1 MYIGSTQSTYE
12 VTTTAR
18 NGKTVLTI
26 NLAAANDLTTS
37 GWVGD
42 NGFGTG
48 APEAFKEADCI
59 IITGIIGTSD
69 APKIQHFNY
78 TLLNLNGATLAEGVN
93 GQTLWVHNHSAGI
106 ILPQGITATQW
117 LQGNSNPFQ
126 YRTLFS
132 INGNTVTADISGST
146 GDAFANIMKYE
157 KEDYH
162 FFGDDTD
169 NSTGCT
175 VLTINQLTKDENNN
189 YTETGVSL
197 TSDIINGINTANSVF
212 TTINV
217 ENASASNL
225 SMVITNTHVTTLN
238 LSGLNLSGEVTLDI
252 GGDATNAANMRLQ
265 SLNLSNMTVKTV
277 DASQVSTLTNVNL
290 SGVNITSV
298 DFTREGGK
306 YDNLSVTVDNSSLLN
321 AFTPTAETMWP
332 NDEEDHVMKTAVV
345 YSATDMY
352 LHDGKAGVAGDD
364 SDLKNYVFWYQ
375 GDNDPTGIATLN
387 AKGSISGILE
397 SEAYDHN
404 KTFTKVKIDGYLSK
418 TELVNLGN
426 ISATVLDLS
435 DLDLTHEGACSVA
448 DLSDQFCK
456 TNWDLNPNVKFVI
469 LPEGVTREQI
479 LSADK
484 VSGLKNVY
492 SLVSFTHDGDKFDFT
507 AYNRVSGTLAPA
519 LVAGGK
525 GVVNQNMKYDSH
537 NTYTPE
543 MTLNRSKSATI
554 SGHIN
559 AYDLASG
566 QTKLDADGHLMFNK
580 TYADESAGVDDRINV
595 GTVTPYGGLSGNN
608 SGPMRLDLKY
618 AEIDGPQYINDIKVS
633 SLVNVNPGP
642 LTYVIIPE
650 TESVKETPS
659 FFITHNNVK
668 EICIPSNIEVI
679 RTHFAPSVD
688 HIWTTGYKV
697 GQAGGDP
704 AGLRY
709 DNGCYNSKADENNP
723 EVSPSYGYT
732 DLSFSAS
739 SLYPFGT
746 YTFSSNLKMIETGA
760 FANTNP
766 CVKDVYVLAKKAPE
780 CHVDAFNTKMYV
792 GNGGY
797 SPKIENGVI
806 TRDSYVNG
814 SQWIT
819 MLHYPRECTSPEV
832 QRYTDPTR
840 QYSIASN
847 EVDGKGGVLYY
858 PSQGEF
864 IAAYAQGTTGYLWNA
879 WDRTYEWGMLKSS
892 ANITDAWSIANQQ
905 KANGYFLA
913 NPDLTEYPG
922 DTKYTCTSFYDVT
935 ADGRL
940 EQPAGLVP
948 YYDVCWNERVL
959 SDKGDG
965 IQLYPAIGVDNT
977 TTEFRYVV
985 ATEQDFAN
993 NIKVYTLNSS
1003 GGYDE
1008 AGSYNAG
1015 TTYYK
1020 RVQMQQTNVD
1030 GSPKF
1035 ETCPHGSYVQDTRYV
1050 EAENGGFVR
1059 ERTVSGY
1066 AQTNKP
1072 IEGIDTYYSDDQGA
1086 MPVTPKVG
1094 NALYYQDGMKNV
1106 YSDAVYYP
1114 VKVNGQ
1120 LVTEYYKKNEQNNT
1134 YTLSPNMY
1142 FSSTKWYNA
1151 QEVKEP
1157 VLTWSNG
1164 QFYDCVDQWYDS
1176 NGNKVTI
1183 EYTFPPATET
1193 WQPRYYKKINE
1204 EYVEVNGQAYE
1215 TGVRYYTLQDAVYKV
1230 LGLDKSTGQAVDG
1243 VQFYW
1248 GQNYRYQSGELT
1260 TMKCSNSTDYWLPE
1274 VTTYYDAETGGSVY
1288 YSGDGSTP
1296 WPGGAFNSAYYYVTG
1311 KSPKIVTAQNT
1322 PYNSTRTYYTNADGT
1337 TEATEVTFDQSY
1349 YYPVYNDTYREYEAT
1364 DGDATQYKL
1373 ETYYREATTADGDA
1387 QRYCPVMEDVEFN
1400 PVTDKNDYRGWH
1412 QFVLN
1417 AYAKNTDIPLQP
1429 SRSYQT
1435 DNDWWTICL
1444 PYDLTYNE
1452 VMLFY
1457 GDVNESG
1464 EADASKVPVVCLLS
1478 NVVRDPAKKHI
1489 RLNFSSNLM
1498 EHKATKTGGEWIVSE
1513 DEAPNHDVSAD
1524 ADVIIHAGVPYA
1536 IKPMFKPNAG
1546 RQFDV
1551 YGQTSVNADIS
1562 AGRITATEDKYPGLY
1577 KKLKAAENIAGAEF
1591 RAMQED
1597 NLYTVP
1603 CLIPADQA
1611 KADEVVDEPKI
1622 TYDGVDYK
1630 RSNSLD
1636 YTFVGALQ
1644 RNLIPPFSYFMGYK
1658 NTSLFVYADYDT
1670 QEFEDNKKETTP
1682 DYRNT
1687 YKWTNNACVI
1697 CPNLLSSSCKE
1708 TQKGEYNKYNLMKG
1722 SHKGLVTEATSSAPA
1737 RWEILN
1743 KVATIGGMSILTDD
1757 RFADTGAPARGIFGL
1772 GDEIHYGNDMKYAVV
1787 DGVESVET
1795 GEEAVS
1801 RADRKVYSINGQ
1813 YMGDSR
1819 QSLKKGIYIIGG
1831 KKYVVK

>member
-1 MYIGSTQSTYE
+1 MCVCASVGAWAAPAAIGSTQSTYE
-12 VTTTAR
+12 VTTTAK

-37 GWVGD
+37 GWVGEHD
-42 NGFGTG
+42 FGG
-48 APEAFKEADCI
+48 SAPDEFKTADCI
-59 IITGIIGTSD
+59 VITGTIGTYD
-69 APKIQHFNY
+69 AKKISNFSY
-78 TLLNLNGATLAEGVN
+78 SLLNLSGATLAEGLNSTNFYVK
-93 GQTLWVHNHSAGI
+93 GPSAGI

-117 LQGNSNPFQ
+117 LQGNDNPHQ

-132 INGNTVTADISGST
+132 INGNTVTADIYNSST
-146 GDAFANIMKYE
+146 ENAFADIMKYE

-175 VLTINQLTKDENNN
+175 VLTINQLTKDESNN
-189 YTETGVSL
+189 YTETGVALS
-197 TSDIINGINTANSVF
+197 SDIINGINTANSDF

-252 GGDATNAANMRLQ
+252 GGDATNAAKMQLQ

-277 DASQVSTLTNVNL
+277 DASQVSTLANVNL

-298 DFTREGGK
+298 NFSRANEN
-306 YDNLSVTVDNSSLLN
+306 YENLRVTVDNSSLLN
-321 AFTPTAETMWP
+321 AFTPKAETMWP

-345 YSATDMY
+345 YSGTDMY
-352 LHDGKAGVAGDD
+352 LHDGYAGVADD
-364 SDLKNYVFWYQ
+364 NSDFKNYVFWYQ
-375 GDNDPTGIATLN
+375 GVNDPTGIATLN
-387 AKGSISGILE
+387 AKGSIQATLL
-397 SEAYDHN
+397 SEAYDSN
-404 KTFTKVKIDGYLSK
+404 KTFTKVKIDGYLTKEGLADLSK
-418 TELVNLGN
+418 IN
-426 ISATVLDLS
+426 ATVLDLS
-435 DLDLTHEGACSVA
+435 DLDLTHEGACSIT
-448 DLSDQFCK
+448 DISEQFCK
-456 TNWDLNPNVKFVI
+456 TNWDLNSNVKFVI
-469 LPEGVTREQI
+469 LPEGATRELI

-492 SLVSFTHDGDKFDFT
+492 SLVSFKHDGDKFDFT

-543 MTLNRSKSATI
+543 MTPNRSKSVTI

-608 SGPMRLDLKY
+608 SGPMSLDLKY
-618 AEIDGPQYINDIKVS
+618 AEIDGPQYINDIMVS

-642 LTYVIIPE
+642 LKYVIIPE

-659 FFITHNNVK
+659 FFITHNDVK

-704 AGLRY
+704 RDLRY
-709 DNGCYNSKADENNP
+709 DNGCYNSKEDENNP
-723 EVSPSYGYT
+723 ATSPSYGYT

-746 YTFSSNLKMIETGA
+746 YTFSSNLKMIETDA

-797 SPKIENGVI
+797 DPHIENGVI

-814 SQWIT
+814 NQWIT

-858 PSQGEF
+858 PAQGEF

-935 ADGRL
+935 ADGCL

-948 YYDVCWNERVL
+948 YYDVRWNERVL

-965 IQLYPAIGVDNT
+965 IQLYPAIAEDNT
-977 TTEFRYVV
+977 KTEYRYVV
-985 ATEQDFAN
+985 ATDQDFAN
-993 NIKVYTLNSS
+993 NITVYTLNSS
-1003 GGYDE
+1003 GGYDVYT
-1008 AGSYNAG
+1008 GSYDAG

-1020 RVQMQQTNVD
+1020 RVQTQETNED

-1035 ETCPHGSYVQDTRYV
+1035 DPCDNGSYVQDTRYV

-1059 ERTVSGY
+1059 ERTVSSY

-1072 IEGIDTYYSDDQGA
+1072 IEGVDTYYSDQGTTA
-1086 MPVTPKVG
+1086 VTPNVG
-1094 NALYYQDGMKNV
+1094 SGFYYQDGMKNV
-1106 YSDAVYYP
+1106 YSDAVYAP
-1114 VKVNGQ
+1114 VAGVS
-1120 LVTEYYKKNEQNNT
+1120 TYYKKEWN
-1134 YTLSPNMY
+1134 
-1142 FSSTKWYNA
+1142 SSTNQDEYIVTPILFQATYYYKTGKTVPRGWVQEWYSDANA
-1151 QEVKEP
+1151 SMDHYKLVDGQYVKDENA
-1157 VLTWSNG
+1157 TWNN
-1164 QFYDCVDQWYDS
+1164 QYYVYYTDLID
-1176 NGNKVTI
+1176 
-1183 EYTFPPATET
+1183 EYLPATS
-1193 WQPRYYKKINE
+1193 P
-1204 EYVEVNGQAYE
+1204 
-1215 TGVRYYTLQDAVYKV
+1215 
-1230 LGLDKSTGQAVDG
+1230 VDG
-1243 VQFYW
+1243 VA
-1248 GQNYRYQSGELT
+1248 
-1260 TMKCSNSTDYWLPE
+1260 
-1274 VTTYYDAETGGSVY
+1274 TYYYYGWNGGVQGYYVQDPVY
-1288 YSGDGSTP
+1288 YSGT
-1296 WPGGAFNSAYYYVTG
+1296 YYYVTG
-1311 KSPKIVTAQNT
+1311 ESPKIVTAQNT
-1322 PYNSTRTYYTNADGT
+1322 DYNSATTYYTDAAGT

-1349 YYPVYNDTYREYEAT
+1349 YYPVYNDTYRPYTAA
-1364 DGDATQYKL
+1364 DGNAKQYKL
-1373 ETYYREATTADGDA
+1373 ETYYREATTDDGSA
-1387 QRYCPVMEDVEFN
+1387 QRYCPVMKDVEFN
-1400 PVTDKNDYRGWH
+1400 PVTAKNDYRGWH

-1464 EADASKVPVVCLLS
+1464 EADALKVPVVCLLS

-1498 EHKATKTGGEWIVSE
+1498 THKATKTGGEWIVS

-1551 YGQTSVNADIS
+1551 YGQTSVNTDIS
-1562 AGRITATEDKYPGLY
+1562 AGRITATSDKYPGLY
-1577 KKLKAAENIAGAEF
+1577 EKLKAAENIAGAEF

-1611 KADEVVDEPKI
+1611 KADEVVDETII
-1622 TYDGVDYK
+1622 TYDRVDYK

-1670 QEFEDNKKETTP
+1670 PEFEANKKETTP

-1708 TQKGEYNKYNLMKG
+1708 TQKGENNKYNLMKG
-1722 SHKGLVTEATSSAPA
+1722 SHNGLVTEATSSAPA
-1737 RWEILN
+1737 RWKILEYGTLGN
-1743 KVATIGGMSILTDD
+1743 MSILTDD
-1757 RFADTGAPARGIFGL
+1757 RFADTGAPSRGIFGL

>member
-1 MYIGSTQSTYE
+1 MQIGSTQSTYE

-37 GWVGD
+37 GWVVD

-59 IITGIIGTSD
+59 IITGTIGTSD

-117 LQGNSNPFQ
+117 LQGNSNPYQ

-197 TSDIINGINTANSVF
+197 TSDIINGINTANSDF

-238 LSGLNLSGEVTLDI
+238 LSGLKLSGDVTLDI
-252 GGDATNAANMRLQ
+252 GGDDTNAAKMQLQ

-298 DFTREGGK
+298 NFTREDGN

-387 AKGSISGILE
+387 ATGSIQATLLSD
-397 SEAYDHN
+397 AYIKN
-404 KTFTKVKIDGYLSK
+404 KTFTKVKIDGYLNK
-418 TELVNLGN
+418 AGLEDLGN

-456 TNWDLNPNVKFVI
+456 TNWDLNSNVKFVI

-543 MTLNRSKSATI
+543 MTPNRSKSATI

-580 TYADESAGVDDRINV
+580 TYADESAGVDDRVNV

-704 AGLRY
+704 RDLRY
-709 DNGCYNSKADENNP
+709 DNGCYNSKEDENNP

-948 YYDVCWNERVL
+948 YYDVRWNERVL

-965 IQLYPAIGVDNT
+965 IQLYPAIDVDNT
-977 TTEFRYVV
+977 TTEYRYVV

-1003 GGYDE
+1003 GGYDVYT
-1008 AGSYNAG
+1008 GSYNAG

-1020 RVQMQQTNVD
+1020 RVQTQENED

-1035 ETCPHGSYVQDTRYV
+1035 EPCDNGSYVQATRYV

-1072 IEGIDTYYSDDQGA
+1072 IEGVDTYYSDQGTTA
-1086 MPVTPKVG
+1086 VTPNVG
-1094 NALYYQDGMKNV
+1094 SGFYYQNGMKKV
-1106 YSDAVYYP
+1106 YSDAVYQP

-1120 LVTEYYKKNEQNNT
+1120 LVTEYYKKNGDNYEP
-1134 YTLSPNMY
+1134 SPME
-1142 FSSTKWYNA
+1142 FSSTKYHS
-1151 QEVKEP
+1151 P
-1157 VLTWSNG
+1157 VVSHQTKYTGTYVMKFGVSH
-1164 QFYDCVDQWYDS
+1164 YYIDS
-1176 NGNKVTI
+1176 K
-1183 EYTFPPATET
+1183 
-1193 WQPRYYKKINE
+1193 
-1204 EYVEVNGQAYE
+1204 
-1215 TGVRYYTLQDAVYKV
+1215 
-1230 LGLDKSTGQAVDG
+1230 GL
-1243 VQFYW
+1243 
-1248 GQNYRYQSGELT
+1248 N
-1260 TMKCSNSTDYWLPE
+1260 E
-1274 VTTYYDAETGGSVY
+1274 VTTPTISYQGTLYYKDATDEKYHLTDKFVPGQSDYYVKFDYSDYLPINDSYPQVSFNGSQYYYANGEEDATTYSSTNVWLPSITTYYSDENGTVY
-1288 YSGDGSTP
+1288 YTGDGSTP

-1311 KSPKIVTAQNT
+1311 EAPKIVTAQNT
-1322 PYNSTRTYYTNADGT
+1322 VYNSATTYYTDAAGT
-1337 TEATEVTFDQSY
+1337 TEAPEVTFDQSY
-1349 YYPVYNDTYREYEAT
+1349 FYPIYNDTYREYTAA

-1373 ETYYREATTADGDA
+1373 ETYYREATTDDGDA

-1562 AGRITATEDKYPGLY
+1562 AGRITATSDKYPGLY
-1577 KKLKAAENIAGAEF
+1577 EKLKAAENIAGAEF

-1611 KADEVVDEPKI
+1611 KADEVVDETII

-1670 QEFEDNKKETTP
+1670 PEFEANKKETTP

-1697 CPNLLSSSCKE
+1697 CPNLLSESCKS
-1708 TQKGEYNKYNLMKG
+1708 TQKGENNKYNLMKG
-1722 SHKGLVTEATSSAPA
+1722 SHNGLVAEATSSAPA

-1757 RFADTGAPARGIFGL
+1757 RFADTGAPSRGIFGL